1 MALLYTIRMRRT
13 GKIFVLFLPL
23 IILAAGCS
31 NPQPAGDVK
40 PPNGHDPRTTTA
52 PPAPQPDVTIKSIT
66 EGEWN
71 IDTNPVLAW
80 TANAELGEVQFV
92 SVQIFE
98 IVSGQPAENPCV
110 TLDDTGGELARNNG
124 GRLFD
129 RLDGV
134 LISFLGSHAGRDS
147 LKPRTSYMLVLK
159 IIGGKREGTA
169 SVKFSTRQ

>member
-1 MALLYTIRMRRT
+1 M
-13 GKIFVLFLPL
+13 FVLFLPL
-23 IILAAGCS
+23 IILAAGCGS
-31 NPQPAGDVK
+31 NSQPPGDVK
-40 PPNGHDPRTTTA
+40 PPNGRDPQTTA

-80 TANAELGEVQFV
+80 TASPQLGEVQFV

-98 IVSGQPAENPCV
+98 IVNGQPAANPCV

-134 LISFLGSHAGRDS
+134 LISFMGSHAGRDG
-147 LKPRTSYMLVLK
+147 LKPGASYMLVLK